1 MNKYAFVV
9 EGWNPWQN
17 SKFEPLALKV
27 SVYELSE
34 FPKEQVIV
42 PTHNVKGTF
51 KLLDGDF
58 QVDSAYFKAGTEF
71 HYIKVDPIKQFEV
84 NSERWINRVGNGK
97 TIFLT
102 DDLNLQ
108 F

>member
-42 PTHNVKGTF
+42 PTHNVKGTISWWPNGF
-51 KLLDGDF
+51 N
-58 QVDSAYFKAGTEF
+58 VDSAYFKAGTEF
-71 HYIKVDPIKQFEV
+71 HYIKVDSIKQFEV